1 MRPFAG
7 VLGYP
12 SGMGKQDVSAVSDDR
27 QLRAFMRA
35 VLEDVNALE
44 RMLETDAFES
54 GVRRV
59 GAEQEMFLIDRSMN
73 AAPMS
78 MEVLATAADPR
89 LVTELAQFNLEA
101 NLTPLMFGGDCLARM
116 ERELCEVVAVARS
129 AAKRHGADILLAG
142 ILPTLRKSDLGI
154 DNLTPHPR
162 YAELNRSITKMR
174 GGAFH
179 VAIKGTDEL
188 DVTHDTVMLESCNT
202 SFQIHFQVH
211 PRELARLYNIA
222 QAVTAPVLAA
232 ASSSPVLFGR
242 RLWAE
247 TRIALFAR
255 SIDARSSAQ
264 HARGHRPRVS
274 FGEGWIRDSVLE
286 IFREDIAR
294 FRVVLSENL
303 DEDPMAVLDAGGI
316 PKLSALRLH
325 NGTVY
330 RWNRVCYGANDKV
343 AHLRIEN
350 RALPAGPTIVDE
362 VANAAFYFGLM
373 AAAAE
378 EYGDIASVM
387 PFEDAK
393 NNFFS
398 AARYGLKAQ
407 LSWMGGETLSASEL
421 IVDRLLPMA
430 RAGLAAHGIDEG
442 DIDRY
447 LGVVSAR
454 VSSGQTGTRWMLD
467 SLAAMGDDATPEI
480 RARSLAA
487 AIADNQRRGDPVH
500 TWSLGAVREHQDW
513 RESCRTV
520 GQLMSTDLF
529 TVRPQDVVDLAAN
542 VMDWEHIRHVPVEDD
557 NGHLVGLVTHR
568 TLLRMMARGKARAS
582 DEPIAIHDV
591 MKPDPVSVSP
601 ATPTLEAMRLMREH
615 ALGCMPVVEDGKL
628 VGIITERDLINVSTR
643 LLEEYLKEES

>member
-1 MRPFAG
+1 
-7 VLGYP
+7 
-12 SGMGKQDVSAVSDDR
+12 MGQQDVSAASDDR

-44 RMLETDAFES
+44 RMLEMDAFEA

-73 AAPMS
+73 AAPMCIP
-78 MEVLATAADPR
+78 VLEAASDPR

-101 NLTPLMFGGDCLARM
+101 NLSPRVFGGDCLRQM
-116 ERELCEVVAVARS
+116 ERELKEVLGIAR
-129 AAKRHGADILLAG
+129 AAANRHGGDILLAG
-142 ILPTLRKSDLGI
+142 ILPTLRQSDLGI
-154 DNLTPHPR
+154 ENLTPNPR
-162 YAELNRSITKMR
+162 YAELNRSIAKMR

-179 VAIKGTDEL
+179 VAIKGTDEI
-188 DVTHDTVMLESCNT
+188 DVTNDTVMLESCNT
-202 SFQIHFQVH
+202 SFQVHFQVH
-211 PRELARLYNIA
+211 PRELAKLYNIA

-232 ASSSPVLFGR
+232 ASSSPLLLGK

-247 TRIALFAR
+247 TRIALFER

-274 FGEGWIRDSVLE
+274 FGDGWVKESVLE

-294 FRVVLSENL
+294 FRVVLSEDL
-303 DEDPMAVLDAGGI
+303 DEDPMAVLDAGGV

-330 RWNRVCYGANDKV
+330 RWNRVCYGANDEV

-350 RALPAGPTIVDE
+350 RALPAGPTVVDE

-373 AAAAE
+373 AAATE
-378 EYGDIASVM
+378 EYGDIAHVM
-387 PFEDAK
+387 AFEDAK

-421 IVDRLLPMA
+421 IIDRLLPMA
-430 RAGLAAHGIDEG
+430 RAGLGANKVDEG

-447 LGVVSAR
+447 LGVIEQR
-454 VSSGQTGTRWMLD
+454 VRSGQTGARWMLD
-467 SLAAMGDDATPEI
+467 SLAAMGDGATPEI
-480 RARSLAA
+480 RARSLTT
-487 AIADNQRRGDPVH
+487 AIANNQKRGEPVH
-500 TWSLGAVREHQDW
+500 TWSTCTLHEHSDW

-557 NGHLVGLVTHR
+557 DGRLVGLVTHR
-568 TLLRMMARGKARAS
+568 TLLRMMARGKARAAG
-582 DEPIAIHDV
+582 EPIAIRDV

-601 ATPTLEAMRLMREH
+601 STPTLEAMRLMREH
-615 ALGCMPVVEDGKL
+615 ALGCMPVVENEKL

-643 LLEEYLKEES
+643 LLEEYLKED